1 MGGGIVMKPFSLEEY
16 NKNPNQK
23 VVTRDGRNVTIHCTN
38 YDSNSP
44 IIAQIEGAHSSNS
57 FTKEGKFCQISDSK
71 NDLFFATEKR
81 EGWINIFKY
90 NFGEPFIGDMYIFRS
105 KEEAEESA
113 KNDRTYVKSIKIEWE
128 EE

>member
-1 MGGGIVMKPFSLEEY
+1 MKPFNLEEY
-16 NKNPNQK
+16 LANPNRK
-23 VVTRDGRNVTIHCTN
+23 VITRDGKNVTIHCTN

-71 NDLFFATEKR
+71 NDLFFATEKC

-90 NFGEPFIGDMYIFRS
+90 NFGAPFIGDMHIFRS

>member
-1 MGGGIVMKPFSLEEY
+1 MKQFSLEEY
-16 NKNPNQK
+16 IKNPNRK

-71 NDLFFATEKR
+71 NDLFFKPEKH
-81 EGWINIFKY
+81 EGWINLYKNEHGISWLSPCYFA
-90 NFGEPFIGDMYIFRS
+90 S
-105 KEEAEESA
+105 KKEAEKEG
-113 KNDRTYVKSIKIEWE
+113 KSYTCSVTTIKIEWE
-128 EE
+128 E